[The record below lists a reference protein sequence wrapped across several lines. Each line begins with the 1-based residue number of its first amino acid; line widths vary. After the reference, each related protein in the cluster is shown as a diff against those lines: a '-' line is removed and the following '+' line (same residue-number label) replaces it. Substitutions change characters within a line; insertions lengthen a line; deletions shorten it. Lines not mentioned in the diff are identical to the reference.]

1 MGQPKREK
9 GKTQTQSMPAPGHSG
24 AFRLNLT
31 IAELSDPR
39 GRLENLRHATES
51 LRVQLDKHERSNRH
65 LDSMA
70 KELAERNRKP

>member
-9 GKTQTQSMPAPGHSG
+9 RQTQCMPAPGHSG

-31 IAELSDPR
+31 IEEPSDPR
-39 GRLENLRHATES
+39 GRLDHLRRATES

-65 LDSMA
+65 LES
-70 KELAERNRKP
+70 LANDLNERTRKP